1 MSFEPRMRGR
11 RFGRP
16 VARKSSAKS
25 KREQHESSV
34 FFEEAAL
41 INPIEIRFSTL
52 NSLEHLGNQRFALP
66 PFSEHFQRWTKD
78 VRAVLGEF
86 ENLLPQ
92 VVNEQY
98 SESIE
103 KTLISL
109 QTALDERMAAET
121 KISGEAAETQ
131 RQLSACE
138 NELSRLEH
146 DYKIMTSQIRRKYD
160 QSFEKMRREIN
171 TIDKQRLRILHEK
184 PTLLQRLFRKSDTK
198 LEEKT
203 NALQSKKN
211 DLGGRREGL
220 KQDLEKHR
228 IDYENKR
235 KQLVEKTEAI
245 RARMSDVKGK
255 SVDDALDLRKHAC
268 EELSRAVS
276 ETVEKLLKEENSQ
289 NVEGTEQTV

>member
-1 MSFEPRMRGR
+1 MRGR

-16 VARKSSAKS
+16 NARKSSAKS

-34 FFEEAAL
+34 FFEEAAP
-41 INPIEIRFSTL
+41 INPAEIRFSTL

-78 VRAVLGEF
+78 VGVVLGEF

-103 KTLISL
+103 KTLVSL
-109 QTALDERMAAET
+109 QTALDERMSAET
-121 KISGEAAETQ
+121 KISGETSEAQ

-146 DYKIMTSQIRRKYD
+146 HYKMMTSQIRRRYE
-160 QSFEKMRREIN
+160 QSFEKMRREIA
-171 TIDKQRLRILHEK
+171 TIDKLRLRILHEK

-211 DLGGRREGL
+211 DLGGRREAL
-220 KQDLEKHR
+220 KQDLEKRR

-235 KQLVEKTEAI
+235 KQLVEKTETI
-245 RARMSDVKGK
+245 RARMSDVKRK

-268 EELSRAVS
+268 EELSLVVS